1 MAVVTRSSSISRW
14 GKFEEGDAEDH
25 GQHGND
31 SGTPAGADR
40 LRRAGVRRSVL
51 VTNTQYKVMNM
62 PSELK
67 TETTIGGIANV
78 RA

>member
-1 MAVVTRSSSISRW
+1 MRES
-14 GKFEEGDAEDH
+14 E
-25 GQHGND
+25 
-31 SGTPAGADR
+31 GTP
-40 LRRAGVRRSVL
+40 L

-78 RA
+78 KA